1 MKLYLR
7 YMKEYK
13 KNTVTVFL
21 CFLLTVVL
29 ISGLLILMHTNHR
42 VEALQNMLTHTPAD
56 VRITSLTENQVE
68 ILRNDSDISKMA
80 IFEKPEYSRSA
91 SSRRMA
97 TTGVHTL
104 PVCSATSR
112 TAWES
117 RYNL

>member
-56 VRITSLTENQVE
+56 VRITSLNENQVE

-80 IFEKPEYSRSA
+80 IFEKPEYVLCDR
-91 SSRRMA
+91 
-97 TTGVHTL
+97 TGFTFNVGMI
-104 PVCSATSR
+104 
-112 TAWES
+112 
-117 RYNL
+117 